1 MPPPPTSTHNP
12 FGNSFKDMRA
22 NEQPVPLS
30 WAELGL
36 EQSWKRRSL
45 CFPRESVLPAP
56 AQA

>member
-12 FGNSFKDMRA
+12 FGNSLKDMRA

-36 EQSWKRRSL
+36 EQSW
-45 CFPRESVLPAP
+45 
-56 AQA
+56 